1 MEPCRKQHM
10 TVSFL
15 TVCILRLWR
24 AHLDLPT
31 LLKNYSLAFK
41 AASVL
46 LPPSDA
52 IEMLLSRALQVLP
65 SPKYI
70 KPKSGRKQKRQ
81 YESKG
86 ECSGGNTASPRRV
99 CMRFSDVSSSLAAM
113 QPIRDHLSA
122 SQVSFD
128 TTCTLFQRKEAK
140 KVQLLWRDWAL

>member
-1 MEPCRKQHM
+1 LGLALAVFVISFRFLVEPCRKQHM
-10 TVSFL
+10 TVPFL

-52 IEMLLSRALQVLP
+52 IEMELSRALQVLP

-70 KPKSGRKQKRQ
+70 KPESRRKQKRE
-81 YESKG
+81 YESIGK
-86 ECSGGNTASPRRV
+86 CSGGK
-99 CMRFSDVSSSLAAM
+99 
-113 QPIRDHLSA
+113 HGLSQEGM
-122 SQVSFD
+122 S
-128 TTCTLFQRKEAK
+128 E
-140 KVQLLWRDWAL
+140 VQ